1 MSTNLPTGTVTFLF
15 TDIEGS
21 TKLAQEHPDLW
32 ETLRDRH
39 HAILQTAIDAHN
51 GYVFQIIGDAFCAAF
66 HTAKDGL
73 NAALDAQ
80 RGLQTEAWGKG
91 PIRARMGLHTGAAES
106 HEGGY
111 RGYLTMARVQRV
123 MSTAYGG
130 QILLSNASAELIR
143 GELPEGVTLRD
154 MKENRLKGLL
164 NPEHLWQVV
173 VADLPQ
179 DFPAL
184 QTLNSIPNNL
194 PIQVTTFVGRE
205 KEIVEVKQ
213 LLSTARLLTLTGSG
227 GTGKT
232 RLSLHLAAEVLDK
245 FKNGVWFIELAP
257 LSDPALVSFTIA
269 SVLGVREEPGRP
281 LITTLMDWLSSK
293 ELLLI
298 LDNCEHLME
307 TCAKFADEVL
317 HASRATRIL
326 ATSREA
332 LGIAGE
338 SIYRVPSL
346 QTPSPEEKIKVE
358 EFEQYAAVRL
368 FIDRA
373 TQSLSTF
380 RVNNANAPAVAQICY
395 RLDGIPLAIELAAA
409 RVKALSVEKI
419 AERLDD
425 RFRLLTGGSRTALPR
440 QQTLRSMIDWS
451 HNLLS
456 EPERIL
462 FQRLS
467 VFAGGWTLEA
477 AEDVCSSNGLEPADI
492 LDLLTRLVD
501 KSLVVMDE
509 SAEGL
514 RFHMLETIRQY
525 AVEKLEMS
533 GKVDV
538 FRHLHAVSFS
548 NLAKEVLEHTGEP
561 DQAVWLNRLE
571 RERDN
576 LREAL
581 RWSAVHDRERTFL
594 KLAGNL
600 WRFWSMR
607 GPVAEGRAWLD
618 QAVEICYANAR
629 SLDNEIVMRVIGGDS
644 ELARSQG
651 DFERALMLKQQ
662 LLEMC
667 RQWGNERWVA
677 AILRDLAIMYSD
689 RGNCKRGLDLA
700 EEALALR
707 RKLGDPAG
715 ISHALKGL
723 CLALMCF
730 DEPQAARQVIEEAT
744 QIDRNQQNKEELLL
758 DLITL
763 IFIAVRQERYEEAQG
778 IVEEILPLARE
789 LADQEGNAYSI
800 YGMATLAAAQV
811 QARQAARL
819 LGIAEQM
826 ASIGG
831 FRIEVAGMEWINHK
845 ILAAKKRIGEAVW
858 AREYQAGRTLA
869 TGGALTIE
877 QAIAFSL
884 EKSDE

>member
-1 MSTNLPTGTVTFLF
+1 MTNLPVGTVTFLF

-21 TKLAQEHPDLW
+21 TKIAQEHPEFW
-32 ETLRDRH
+32 ETLRERH
-39 HAILQTAIDAHN
+39 HEILESAMDAHG

-66 HTAKDGL
+66 HTAVDGL

-80 RGLQTEAWGKG
+80 RKLQVEDWGLS
-91 PIRARMGLHTGAAES
+91 PIKVRMGLHTGAAEYHKS
-106 HEGGY
+106 GY
-111 RGYLTMARVQRV
+111 RGYLTLARVQRV

-130 QILLSNASAELIR
+130 QILISNASAELIR
-143 GELPEGVTLRD
+143 GELSAGITLRD

-179 DFPAL
+179 DFPPL

-194 PIQVTTFVGRE
+194 PIQVTSFVGRE
-205 KEIVEVKQ
+205 KEIMEVKE
-213 LLSTARLLTLTGSG
+213 LLSTTHLLTLTGSG
-227 GTGKT
+227 GAGKT
-232 RLSLHLAAEVLDK
+232 RLSLHIAAEVLDT

-257 LSDPALVSFTIA
+257 LSDSALVPFAVA
-269 SVLGVREEPGRP
+269 SVLGLREEPGRP
-281 LITTLMDWLSSK
+281 LIRTLMDWLNDK
-293 ELLLI
+293 EFLLI
-298 LDNCEHLME
+298 LDNCEHLIE
-307 TCAKFADEVL
+307 ACAALADEVM
-317 HASRATRIL
+317 HASRSTRIL

-332 LGIAGE
+332 LGIMGE

-346 QTPSPEEKIKVE
+346 QTPAPTEKIRIE
-358 EFEQYAAVRL
+358 QFEQYAAVRL

-373 TQSLSTF
+373 IQCLSTF
-380 RVNNANAPAVAQICY
+380 QVTNANAPAIAQICY
-395 RLDGIPLAIELAAA
+395 QLDGIPLAIELAAA
-409 RVKALSVEKI
+409 RVKVLSVDKI

-451 HNLLS
+451 HSLLS
-456 EPERIL
+456 EPEQVL

-477 AEDVCSSNGLEPADI
+477 AEDICPNQGLELADI
-492 LDLLTRLVD
+492 LDLSTHLVE

-509 SAEGL
+509 GTEGL
-514 RFHMLETIRQY
+514 RYHMLETIRQY
-525 AVEKLEMS
+525 AIEKLEMS
-533 GKVDV
+533 GEADV
-538 FRHLHAVSFS
+538 FRHLHTVYFS
-548 NLAKEVLEHTGEP
+548 NLAKVVLEHTWEP
-561 DQAVWLNRLE
+561 DQATWLNRLE

-581 RWSAVHDRERTFL
+581 GWSALHDREGIFL
-594 KLAGNL
+594 RLAGNL

-607 GPVAEGRAWLD
+607 GSIAEGRAWLD
-618 QAVEICYANAR
+618 QAVEVCEANAR
-629 SLDNEIVMRVIGGDS
+629 SLDNELVIRVIGGDS

-667 RQWGNERWVA
+667 RQWGDERWVA
-677 AILRDLAIMYSD
+677 AILRDLAIMYSEH
-689 RGNCKRGLDLA
+689 RNCKRGLALA

-707 RKLGDPAG
+707 RKLGHPLG

-723 CLALMCF
+723 SVALMCF
-730 DEPQAARQVIEEAT
+730 DEHQAALQAIEEAT
-744 QIDRNQQNKEELLL
+744 QIDRDQQAKEELLG
-758 DLITL
+758 DLIML

-778 IVEEILPLARE
+778 IFEEILPVARE
-789 LADQEGNAYSI
+789 IADQEGNAYSI

-826 ASIGG
+826 ASTGG
-831 FRIEVAGMEWINHK
+831 FRIEITGREWFDQK
-845 ILAAKKRIGEAVW
+845 ILAAKTRIGEAVW
-858 AREYQAGRTLA
+858 AQEYQ
-869 TGGALTIE
+869 TGQEFARVNELTME
-877 QAIAFSL
+877 KVIAFSK
-884 EKSDE
+884 EKSDD

>member
-1 MSTNLPTGTVTFLF
+1 MAGIPTGTVTFLF

-21 TKLAQEHPDLW
+21 TKLAQEHPDHW
-32 ETLRDRH
+32 ETMRERH
-39 HAILQTAIDAHN
+39 HAILQSALDAHN

-66 HTAKDGL
+66 HTARDGL
-73 NAALDAQ
+73 NAALEAQ
-80 RGLQTEAWGKG
+80 RQLQMEAWDKT
-91 PIRARMGLHTGAAES
+91 PIRVRMGLHTGAAEL
-106 HEGGY
+106 HEGSY

-164 NPEHLWQVV
+164 NPEHLWQVS

-179 DFPAL
+179 DFPPL
-184 QTLNSIPNNL
+184 HTLNSIPNNL
-194 PIQVTTFVGRE
+194 PIQVTSFVGRE
-205 KEIVEVKQ
+205 KEIGEVKQ
-213 LLSTARLLTLTGSG
+213 LLSTAHLLTLTGAG

-232 RLSLHLAAEVLDK
+232 RLSLHVAAEVLDT
-245 FKNGVWFIELAP
+245 FKNGAWFIELAP
-257 LSDPALVSFTIA
+257 LSDPGLVPFAIT
-269 SVLGVREEPGRP
+269 SVLGLREEPGRL
-281 LITTLMDWLSSK
+281 LIKTLMDWLSNK

-298 LDNCEHLME
+298 LDNCEHLIE
-307 TCAKFADEVL
+307 ACAKFADEVL
-317 HASRATRIL
+317 HVSHATRIL

-338 SIYRVPSL
+338 SIYGVPSL
-346 QTPSPEEKIKVE
+346 QAPNPEEKIKIE
-358 EFEQYAAVRL
+358 QFEQYAAVQL

-373 TQSLSTF
+373 TQSIPAF
-380 RVNNANAPAVAQICY
+380 RVTNANAPAVAQICY

-409 RVKALSVEKI
+409 RVKALSAEKI

-451 HNLLS
+451 HSLLS
-456 EPERIL
+456 EAERML

-477 AEDVCSSNGLEPADI
+477 AEEVCASDGLELAEI
-492 LDLLTRLVD
+492 LDLSAHLVD
-501 KSLVVMDE
+501 KSLVVKDE
-509 SAEGL
+509 EAAGL

-525 AVEKLEMS
+525 AAEKLKMS
-533 GKVDV
+533 GEEGA
-538 FRHLHAVSFS
+538 FRHMQAGYFS
-548 NLAKEVLEHTGEP
+548 YLAKEARERSWKP
-561 DQAVWLNRLE
+561 DYAMWLNRLE

-581 RWSAVHDRERTFL
+581 SWSAVHDRERLFPQ
-594 KLAGNL
+594 LAGDL

-607 GPVAEGRAWLD
+607 GPLSEGRAWLD
-618 QAVEICYANAR
+618 QAVEVCEANAS
-629 SLDNEIVMRVIGGDS
+629 SLENELIIRVIGGDS

-651 DFERALMLKQQ
+651 DFEQALWLKQQ

-667 RQWGNERWVA
+667 RNWGNEKWLG
-677 AILRDLAIMYSD
+677 AILRDLAIMYAD
-689 RGNCKRGLDLA
+689 HGNCERSLALA
-700 EEALALR
+700 EEALALQ

-730 DEPQAARQVIEEAT
+730 DEPQAARKAIEEAT
-744 QIDRNQQNKEELLL
+744 QIDRSQQNKEELLG
-758 DLITL
+758 DLIIS
-763 IFIAVRQERYEEAQG
+763 IFIAVRQEHYEEAQG

-831 FRIEVAGMEWINHK
+831 FRIEISGMEWINRK
-845 ILAAKKRIGEAVW
+845 ILAAKMHIDEAVW
-858 AREYQAGRTLA
+858 AQEYQAGQEFA
-869 TGGALTIE
+869 TVSGLTME
-877 QAIAFSL
+877 KVIAFSR
-884 EKSDE
+884 EKSDV